1 MIVEEV
7 SDGSVWSR
15 EDDIAFER
23 ALASYT
29 DESEEKWEKIAADV
43 PGKSV
48 EQIKEHYEVLVEDV
62 GRIESGCV
70 PLPDYGS
77 PEGSNGHGGDDGGS
91 GKKGGN
97 SHAGE
102 SNQGSKAKSEQE
114 RRKGIAWTE
123 DEHRLFLLGLD
134 KYGKGDWRSISRNFV
149 VTRTP
154 TQVAS
159 HAQKYFIR
167 LNSMNKDRRRSS
179 IHDITSVGDADV
191 STPQGP
197 ITGQNNNNTTS
208 SPAVTGGGNKS
219 AKQAASQPPPPGPPM
234 YGAPTVGQPVTG
246 PLVSAVGT
254 PVNLPPPPHLAF
266 GVHAA
271 PVSGAPVNMG
281 QMPYTMPRTP
291 TAHSIFAG
299 KMEVLRQF
307 VQSFRFLS
315 GFGVD
320 HRVLSDVVKACAS
333 VFELRSGRALHGC
346 VAKLGHLGCNEVS
359 KSVLN
364 MYAKCRRMDDCKK
377 MFRQMNSV
385 DPVVWNIV
393 LTGLSHSCAH
403 ETMRFFKGMLFEDEP
418 KPSSVT
424 FAIVLP
430 VCARLGKAAYS
441 GKMLHSYIIKIGLE
455 TDTLVGNALVSMYA
469 KCGFVLPDAYT
480 AFDSIA
486 DKDVVSWNA
495 FIAGFSE
502 NNMKADALRLFSTM
516 LKEPVEPN
524 YATIANILPV
534 CASMDKSIAYGSGR
548 QIHGYVVQRPWLQ
561 SHVNVCNSLVSFYL
575 RVGRIREAASLF
587 MKMGSK
593 DLVSW
598 NVVIAGYASNCE
610 WSKALKL
617 FQKMVHKGD
626 VSPDSVTIVSILP
639 VCAQL
644 SNLTSGKEIHS
655 YILRRAYLLE
665 DTSVGNAL
673 ISFYAKFGD
682 TSAAYSAFS
691 LISKKDIISWNAIL
705 DAYADTPKHSRFM
718 NLLRHLFDEGI
729 IPDSVTILSI
739 VKFCTNIL
747 GVGKVKEVHGYSV
760 KAGLLHNEEEPMLG
774 NALLDAYAKCGNVDY
789 AQRIFQG
796 LSKRRTLVT
805 YNSMLSGYANSGSQD
820 DAQLLFSEMLTTDLT
835 TWSLMVRI
843 YAESCCPSEAI
854 DVFREI
860 QARGMRPNTVTIMN
874 ILPVCAQIA
883 SLHLVRQCHG
893 YIIRGGLG
901 DIRLKGTLLDVYAKC
916 GSLKNAYSVFQL
928 EAHRD
933 LVMFTSMI
941 AGYAVHGMGEEALMI
956 YSHMMDLGI
965 KPDHV
970 FITTLLTAC
979 CHAGLIQD
987 GLQIFDSIR
996 TVYGIN
1002 PTMEQYASVV
1012 DLLARGGR
1020 LDDAYA
1026 FVTEMPVEPNE
1037 NIWGTLLRACITYNK
1052 MDLGRLAAN
1061 HLLEAESEDIGNYV
1075 LISNMYA
1082 ADGKWEGVKEL
1093 RKLMKKKE
1101 MKKPAGCSWL
1111 DVDGKMNVF
1120 MSGDCSHPRRNSMFD
1135 VLNALFVQ
1143 MKEPVAF

>member
-1 MIVEEV
+1 MTVEEV

-77 PEGSNGHGGDDGGS
+77 PEGSSGHGGDDGGS

-197 ITGQNNNNTTS
+197 ITGQNNNNGST
-208 SPAVTGGGNKS
+208 AVTGGGNKS
-219 AKQAASQPPPPGPPM
+219 AKQAASQPPPLPSM
-234 YGAPTVGQPVTG
+234 YGTPTIGQPVTG

-266 GVHAA
+266 GVHTA
-271 PVSGAPVNMG
+271 PVPGAPVNMG

-291 TAHSIFAG
+291 TAH
-299 KMEVLRQF
+299 
-307 VQSFRFLS
+307 
-315 GFGVD
+315 
-320 HRVLSDVVKACAS
+320 RVLSDVVKACAS
-333 VFELRSGRALHGC
+333 VSELRSGRALHGC

-364 MYAKCRRMDDCKK
+364 MYAKCRRMDDCQK

-418 KPSSVT
+418 RPSSVT

-430 VCARLGKAAYS
+430 VCVRLGKAAYN
-441 GKMLHSYIIKIGLE
+441 GKVLHSYIIKIGLE
-455 TDTLVGNALVSMYA
+455 KDTLVGNALVSMYA
-469 KCGFVLPDAYT
+469 KSGFVLPDAYA

-502 NNMKADALRLFSTM
+502 NNMKVNALRLFSTM

-548 QIHGYVVQRPWLQ
+548 QIHGYVVQRSWLQ

-575 RVGRIREAASLF
+575 RVRRIGEAASLF
-587 MKMGSK
+587 TTMGSR

-610 WSKALKL
+610 WSKALQLFRKL
-617 FQKMVHKGD
+617 VHKGD

-644 SNLTSGKEIHS
+644 TNLTIGKEIHS
-655 YILRRAYLLE
+655 YVLRRAYLLG

-673 ISFYAKFGD
+673 ISFYARFGD
-682 TSAAYSAFS
+682 TCAAYWVFS

-705 DAYADTPKHSRFM
+705 DAYADSPRHSQFM
-718 NLLRHLFDEGI
+718 NLLHHLFDEAI

-739 VKFCTNIL
+739 VKFCTNVL

-760 KAGLLHNEEEPMLG
+760 KAGLLNDEDEPMLS
-774 NALLDAYAKCGNVDY
+774 NALLDAYAKCGNVEY

-796 LSKRRTLVT
+796 LSKKRTLVT
-805 YNSMLSGYANSGSQD
+805 YNSMLSGYVNSGSQD
-820 DAQLLFSEMLTTDLT
+820 DAQLLFREMSTTDLT

-874 ILPVCAQIA
+874 LLPVCAQIA

-916 GSLKNAYSVFQL
+916 GSLKNSYSVFQL
-928 EAHRD
+928 EAHKD

-941 AGYAVHGMGEEALMI
+941 VGYAVHGMGKEALLI
-956 YSHMMDLGI
+956 YSRMMDLGI

-996 TVYGIN
+996 TVYGLK

-1020 LDDAYA
+1020 LDDAYS

-1037 NIWGTLLRACITYNK
+1037 NIWGTLLRACITYNR

-1061 HLLEAESEDIGNYV
+1061 HLLQAESEDIGNYV

-1120 MSGDCSHPRRNSMFD
+1120 MSGDSSHPRRNSMFD